1 MFVRRNVL
9 VPTLQV
15 SVDRIKMLLKQNNI
29 DTEAVPIGIMK
40 QAIMRTS
47 SATELKSIDK
57 KIKNLRQSGA
67 IKEVKEGI
75 WRID

>member
-57 KIKNLRQSGA
+57 KIKNLRQSGS